1 MGRQINRGR
10 LSLDLI
16 AKVVHLVSAEW
27 LKD

>member
-10 LSLDLI
+10 FSLDLI
-16 AKVVHLVSAEW
+16 AKVIRLVSAEW